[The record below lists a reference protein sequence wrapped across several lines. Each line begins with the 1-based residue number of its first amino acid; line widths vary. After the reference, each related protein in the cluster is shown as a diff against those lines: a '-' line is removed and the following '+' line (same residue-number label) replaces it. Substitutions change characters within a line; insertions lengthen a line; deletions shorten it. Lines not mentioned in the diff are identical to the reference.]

1 MGSEPVL
8 ERRVHAR
15 LPPTSRGFEGFEYF
29 VIEPDRRCGLVTAYG
44 PSTSTAHELVPDIFV
59 RLLKKFVGQ
68 LRRVVR
74 INSLGMRSAFAH
86 GHLLCDG

>member
-8 ERRVHAR
+8 ERRVHAG
-15 LPPTSRGFEGFEYF
+15 LPPTSRGFEGFEHF
-29 VIEPDRRCGLVTAYG
+29 VIKPDRRCGLVTAYG
-44 PSTSTAHELVPDIFV
+44 PSTSTAHELVPDIFD

-74 INSLGMRSAFAH
+74 INPLGMRSALAR
-86 GHLLCDG
+86 GYLL